1 MCSGFSEREMALV
14 MLAMNTIL
22 MTTQLDR
29 SIDERDHTS
38 SAMHGSSTLNVAPKQ
53 SSKSYQVAQA

>member
-1 MCSGFSEREMALV
+1 MVLV
-14 MLAMNTIL
+14 MLAMNNIQMTI
-22 MTTQLDR
+22 QLDR
-29 SIDERDHTS
+29 SIDELDHTS